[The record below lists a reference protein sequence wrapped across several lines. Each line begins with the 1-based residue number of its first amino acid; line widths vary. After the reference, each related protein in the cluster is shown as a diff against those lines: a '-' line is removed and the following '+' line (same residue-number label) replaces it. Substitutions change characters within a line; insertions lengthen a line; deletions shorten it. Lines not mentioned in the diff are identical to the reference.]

1 MEDGKGGR
9 ISESLGG
16 YRTFFVEDGVYEV
29 LLLIV
34 RGVRD
39 CCTRLIDNR
48 YGRGLFTIDFHNGR
62 SPYVLL
68 VEMEK
73 IKLARIC

>member
-39 CCTRLIDNR
+39 CW
-48 YGRGLFTIDFHNGR
+48 LFTIDFHNGR